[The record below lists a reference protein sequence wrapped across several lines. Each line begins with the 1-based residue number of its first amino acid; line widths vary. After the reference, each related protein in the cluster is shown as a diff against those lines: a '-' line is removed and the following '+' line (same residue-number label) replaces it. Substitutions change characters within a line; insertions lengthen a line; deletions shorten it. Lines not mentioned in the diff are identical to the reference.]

1 LATPNPSTRP
11 APARN
16 EACACDSGLKHKHC
30 CGQITLSLPRPAEV
44 AQLEPLYRE
53 VQAAFERGQWAAA
66 AEGCI
71 RILSEAPG
79 HVRSLRLLYL
89 IRRQEGRLP
98 AAEALCRRLVTL
110 LPADDWA
117 ACELS
122 LMLYERREFEEAEKH
137 ARNGVRLNPDN
148 AQAHNLMGMIL
159 TDTHRLLPGEFHY
172 RKALELHGPV
182 GKLCAN
188 FGLNLKN
195 QGKLEEAEQW
205 YRKAIEME
213 PDNIESRLGFAR
225 LKEVAKDIKGAMALT
240 DAVTPQTSGLHLT
253 RATLLRRSKKYDE
266 ALSELDKV
274 EAPVKEG
281 SAGYWYERGE
291 LLDKME
297 RYDEAFAAFARAN
310 EIVRQSP
317 NRAYDRERSD
327 QLALRLKNF
336 FVRWRV
342 DKLPRGVR
350 GGHEPAGPVFVVGF
364 PRSGT
369 TMIEQM
375 LTSHPQISA
384 GDELPFIWDLTRVA
398 PKILNSDLFYP
409 ECLADLWF
417 GDNQVALETFR
428 DFYLKNTRQLGIIR
442 PGVPYFTDKMPLN
455 ETNLGFIH
463 LLFPEAPVVHLIRH
477 PLDIVLSCFFNDLT
491 HGNNCSYG
499 LDTAAEHFVLIRDL
513 VDHYLDNMNIKYL
526 PVKYEEVV
534 ANPESECRK
543 LLEFVGV
550 EWDPRCLAFHENQR
564 YARTASYAQ
573 VTEKLYTRSVYRHRH
588 YLKHLE
594 GIIPVLQPVCE
605 RLGYSI

>member
-1 LATPNPSTRP
+1 
-11 APARN
+11 
-16 EACACDSGLKHKHC
+16 
-30 CGQITLSLPRPAEV
+30 
-44 AQLEPLYRE
+44 
-53 VQAAFERGQWAAA
+53 
-66 AEGCI
+66 
-71 RILSEAPG
+71 
-79 HVRSLRLLYL
+79 
-89 IRRQEGRLP
+89 
-98 AAEALCRRLVTL
+98 
-110 LPADDWA
+110 
-117 ACELS
+117 
-122 LMLYERREFEEAEKH
+122 
-137 ARNGVRLNPDN
+137 
-148 AQAHNLMGMIL
+148 
-159 TDTHRLLPGEFHY
+159 
-172 RKALELHGPV
+172 
-182 GKLCAN
+182 
-188 FGLNLKN
+188 
-195 QGKLEEAEQW
+195 
-205 YRKAIEME
+205 IEME

-297 RYDEAFAAFARAN
+297 
-310 EIVRQSP
+310 RQSP

-442 PGVPYFTDKMPLN
+442 P
-455 ETNLGFIH
+455 
-463 LLFPEAPVVHLIRH
+463 
-477 PLDIVLSCFFNDLT
+477 
-491 HGNNCSYG
+491 
-499 LDTAAEHFVLIRDL
+499 
-513 VDHYLDNMNIKYL
+513 
-526 PVKYEEVV
+526 
-534 ANPESECRK
+534 
-543 LLEFVGV
+543 
-550 EWDPRCLAFHENQR
+550 
-564 YARTASYAQ
+564 
-573 VTEKLYTRSVYRHRH
+573 
-588 YLKHLE
+588 
-594 GIIPVLQPVCE
+594 
-605 RLGYSI
+605 